1 MSTYFSTESTNA
13 EEVARALRTNNKDE
27 KVGLVILVSSRASEY
42 YMSNIFWQIYLI
54 KDMQNIFYLYNI
66 LQKYISY
73 ILTYML
79 HIYIFPCRVS

>member
-27 KVGLVILVSSRASEY
+27 KVGLVILVISRASEY

-54 KDMQNIFYLYNI
+54 KYMQNIFNLYNF

-79 HIYIFPCRVS
+79 HIYFPCRVS